1 MPSRSIMPTN
11 TTVLPTNGTNTSAT
25 TKPGTTDTENTWTP
39 FTIDH
44 GIIWCLRW
52 TRRRPMVFCWL
63 KTNGENTTGT
73 IQRTGVHGPNVGCV
87 VGKGA
92 LSLDNGI

>member
-1 MPSRSIMPTN
+1 M
-11 TTVLPTNGTNTSAT
+11 G
-25 TKPGTTDTENTWTP
+25 
-39 FTIDH
+39 
-44 GIIWCLRW
+44 
-52 TRRRPMVFCWL
+52 FCWL

-92 LSLDNGI
+92 PRLDNEI